1 MEIESN
7 EVKSCCA
14 RLYESDLV
22 RLLLGESFHP
32 GGLKLTSRLGKLL
45 GLGSDSRV
53 LDVACGNGAS
63 AIHIAETFG
72 SEVTGLDY
80 SKENVKKAGELAA
93 NRGIG
98 HRAHFERGDSER
110 MPFQDGS
117 FDVIICEC
125 AFCTF
130 PDKAAAARE
139 FFRVARPGG
148 QVGLSD
154 ITRAERLPPELSTL
168 MSWVACIADAQPAEE
183 YARLLRDA
191 GFRADAIENHD
202 TALKEMVHRI
212 RMRLLGI
219 EVGVA
224 LQKINLPDVDLKAA
238 KDLSAG
244 SLHAISQH
252 HLGYAII
259 TAQR

>member
-14 RLYESDLV
+14 RLYESDFV

-32 GGLKLTSRLGKLL
+32 GGPKLTSRLGKLL
-45 GLGSDSRV
+45 GLGPDSRV

-80 SKENVKKAGELAA
+80 SEENVKKASELAV

-98 HRAHFERGDSER
+98 RRAHFEQGDSER

-117 FDVIICEC
+117 FDAIICEC

-130 PDKAAAARE
+130 PDKAAAAHE
-139 FFRVARPGG
+139 FFRVAMPGG
-148 QVGLSD
+148 HVGLSD
-154 ITRAERLPPELSTL
+154 ITRAEALPPELNTL
-168 MSWVACIADAQPAEE
+168 ISWVACIADAQPAAA

-191 GFRADAIENHD
+191 GFRTDAIENHD
-202 TALKEMVHRI
+202 SALKDMVHRLRI
-212 RMRLLGI
+212 RLLGI
-219 EVGVA
+219 EIGVA
-224 LQKINLPDVDLKAA
+224 LQKINLPSVDLKAA
-238 KDLSAG
+238 KDLSAS

-252 HLGYAII
+252 QLGYALI